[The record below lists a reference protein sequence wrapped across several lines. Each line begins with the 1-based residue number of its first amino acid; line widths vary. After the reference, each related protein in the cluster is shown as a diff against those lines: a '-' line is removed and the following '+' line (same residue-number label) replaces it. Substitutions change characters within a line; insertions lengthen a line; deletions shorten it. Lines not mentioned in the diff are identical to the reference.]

1 MTLYLTRAVLDREAR
16 AAALAP
22 LLDPPDPNR
31 ALDAHHRLIWTL
43 FPGRSAVRDFL
54 WRADGRGRF
63 FILSRR
69 EPVQSE
75 LFRPLETTDFSP
87 RLASGDR
94 LGFVLR
100 ANATKDRRVPKTEC
114 GRRPD
119 RRVDLVMDA
128 LHKTPGQSVL
138 GPERMS
144 RRPSL
149 RMKLADQVAT
159 DWLAVQGARGG
170 FVLEQIR
177 VEDYSVRQLS
187 RPGKGHVTFGLLDV
201 SGILSVEEPDTFL
214 ATLGAGLGRARAFGC
229 GLMLIRRV

>member
-1 MTLYLTRAVLDREAR
+1 MTLYLTRAALDREAR

-22 LLDPPDPNR
+22 LLDPPDPDR
-31 ALDAHHRLIWTL
+31 ALDAHHRLIWML
-43 FPGRSAVRDFL
+43 FPGRNAVRDFL

-63 FILSRR
+63 FILSHR
-69 EPVQSE
+69 EPVQSD

-87 RLASGDR
+87 LLASGDR

-128 LHKTPGQSVL
+128 LHKARGQSVL
-138 GPERMS
+138 GPGRMS
-144 RRPSL
+144 ERPGL
-149 RMKLADQVAT
+149 RMKLADQVAA
-159 DWLAVQGARGG
+159 DWLAAQGARGG
-170 FVLEQIR
+170 FALERMR
-177 VEDYSVRQLS
+177 VEDYSVRQFS
-187 RPGKGHVTFGLLDV
+187 RFEKSRVTFGLLDV
-201 SGILSVEEPDTFL
+201 SGILSVKEPNTFL